1 MRMVMLNGWKDR
13 ASSRSLAAVGLN
25 VGTAEAGGSEMLLG
39 LSSGG
44 SSKEEGVG
52 TSRGH
57 QDEFVKGEAFATS
70 LGDTGTGSFGEA
82 EGGNVKLWH
91 FSDTLIIGDGSDN
104 NCGSVSL

>member
-1 MRMVMLNGWKDR
+1 
-13 ASSRSLAAVGLN
+13 

-57 QDEFVKGEAFATS
+57 HDEFVKSEAFATS

-104 NCGSVSL
+104 NGGSVSL